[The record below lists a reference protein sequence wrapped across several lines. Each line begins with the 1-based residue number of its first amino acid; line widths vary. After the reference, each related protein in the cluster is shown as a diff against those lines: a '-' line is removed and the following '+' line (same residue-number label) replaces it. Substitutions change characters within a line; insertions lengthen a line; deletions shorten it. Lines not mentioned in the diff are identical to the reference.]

1 MEDYLR
7 QLTHENELFQTSWP
21 EIFRQLHQLS
31 VDIPDAEQLSFKV
44 NTLNALV
51 DYILVDKEPVT
62 NLKATFIETLLQKVS
77 TEPLV
82 PLEDLVRIFGRV
94 LEVKDINDEYNVVF
108 LRKFLYQFALGAR
121 LLELPSVNLIE
132 SILIYLQ
139 KHSFLDGDFKDKMQD
154 KWKELLTRGIFS
166 PITSDRNR
174 LNNDQAITHMR
185 SQFQHFYK

>member
-31 VDIPDAEQLSFKV
+31 VDIPDAEQLAFKV

-51 DYILVDKEPVT
+51 DYILADKEPVT